1 MKTKPIGIMLI
12 VIGILMMVY
21 TGFNY
26 VTTEKI
32 VDIGPVQINKQKN
45 NTVTWPSILGGAL
58 LVGGIVILLPGKKP
72 VS

>member
-1 MKTKPIGIMLI
+1 MKTKPIGIILI
-12 VIGILMMVY
+12 IIGILMMVY

-26 VTTEKI
+26 VTTEKL

-58 LVGGIVILLPGKKP
+58 LVGGIVIILSGKKP
-72 VS
+72 GA